1 MSGSVLIVDDDPGF
15 RSLANRMLTEAG
27 LTVVAE
33 AGDARTA
40 VIAAKASRPE
50 GILVDVGLPDRGGV
64 DLARELF
71 ELEWQPRVLLTSS
84 DPEAAQLL
92 DGQRESLPFL
102 VKEDLPN
109 APLRS
114 LLGAMER

>member
-1 MSGSVLIVDDDPGF
+1 MSGSVLIVDDDAGF
-15 RSLANRMLTEAG
+15 RRLANRILTDAG

-33 AGDARTA
+33 APDARSA
-40 VIAAKASRPE
+40 VIAAQASRPE
-50 GILVDVGLPDRGGV
+50 GILVDVGLPDRGGL

-71 ELEWQPRVLLTSS
+71 QLEWHPRVLLTSS

-92 DGQRESLPFL
+92 DGEREWLPFL

-114 LLGAMER
+114 LLGALEP